1 MADGKQQKTSSP
13 LVERMKSAGET
24 IYDVIGGRSTEE
36 AVRQAV
42 ARKKKPLPKGRASG
56 RR

>member
-1 MADGKQQKTSSP
+1 MADDKQQKSSP
-13 LVERMKSAGET
+13 LVERIKSAGET
-24 IYDVIGGRSTEE
+24 VYDVIGGRATEE